1 MKFLILTNHSY
12 MLWHFR
18 LPLLQ
23 ELQKRGEV
31 VLSMP
36 FVGHEDD
43 FQNAGFRCTVLPVQ
57 LYALDSQPDSQQD
70 RNNSQGEADD
80 ICKGINRSEYE
91 VGKVT
96 DGQYGERQGTF
107 PALFLLFLLDIL
119 LNRAFCRTPC
129 GFLC

>member
-1 MKFLILTNHSY
+1 MKYLILTNHSY

-43 FQNAGFRCTVLPVQ
+43 FQNAGFRCIETPVDRRGLNPLKDLKLLLFYRKLFRQ
-57 LYALDSQPDSQQD
+57 EKPDMVVTYSIKP
-70 RNNSQGEADD
+70 NIYGAWL
-80 ICKGINRSEYE
+80 CK
-91 VGKVT
+91 
-96 DGQYGERQGTF
+96 QYGIEPDPRYF
-107 PALFLLFLLDIL
+107 K
-119 LNRAFCRTPC
+119 R
-129 GFLC
+129 

>member
-1 MKFLILTNHSY
+1 MKNGDQFND
-12 MLWHFR
+12 
-18 LPLLQ
+18 
-23 ELQKRGEV
+23 GERKD
-31 VLSMP
+31 
-36 FVGHEDD
+36 GTADARK
-43 FQNAGFRCTVLPVQ
+43 NAGFRCTVLPVQ

-119 LNRAFCRTPC
+119 LNRAFCRTLC
-129 GFLC
+129 GFCCG